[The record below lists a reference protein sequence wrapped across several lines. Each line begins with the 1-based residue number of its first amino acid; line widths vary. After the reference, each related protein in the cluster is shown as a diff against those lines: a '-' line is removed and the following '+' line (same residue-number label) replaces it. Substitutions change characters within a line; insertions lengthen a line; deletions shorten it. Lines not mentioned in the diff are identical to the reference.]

1 MQSCFLLEPNF
12 TVCSLPVMSLG
23 ARRAWRDIAGRE
35 QTVKSGACN
44 KHGPRGLTSLEL
56 VMNPL
61 VLPFAEFHRRLSEV
75 FGEAPLG
82 RYDGAYGDQF
92 KYPEVYSAAARKRLE
107 EFLDGKNNFTTV
119 LYSIPYLDRWT
130 LVRRLQYGEN
140 KRHHS

>member
-1 MQSCFLLEPNF
+1 
-12 TVCSLPVMSLG
+12 
-23 ARRAWRDIAGRE
+23 
-35 QTVKSGACN
+35 
-44 KHGPRGLTSLEL
+44 
-56 VMNPL
+56 MNPL

-140 KRHHS
+140 GEIQKIGGRQTEIASSGLNCHIL